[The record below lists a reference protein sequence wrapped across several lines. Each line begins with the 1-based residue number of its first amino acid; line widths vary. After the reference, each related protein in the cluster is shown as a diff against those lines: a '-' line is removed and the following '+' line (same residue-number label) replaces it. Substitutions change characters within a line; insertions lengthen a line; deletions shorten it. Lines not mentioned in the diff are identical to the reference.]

1 MVLGAGIYVN
11 RPSFETLYVGLERSD
26 VTQISIA
33 LAEANIDFNVGA
45 DGGSIQVPV
54 GMTGKARLLLAER
67 GLPSSANA
75 GYELFDNVG
84 SLGLTSFMQEVTR
97 VRALEGEIGRT
108 IQQISGIAAAR
119 VHIVMPERG
128 SFRKADQNPTASVMI
143 RASATVGRNAAASIR
158 HLVASSVPG
167 LDVDDVTVLDSTGQ
181 LLASGD
187 DPANSALN
195 QSLGVVQN
203 VQTELEKKIDNA
215 LAPFLG
221 MDNFR
226 TSVTAR
232 LNTDTQ
238 QIQETVFDPESR
250 VERSTRVTK
259 EEQKSSQQQPDNAAT
274 VQQNIPQAA
283 PRGGAGPQS
292 SDQAE
297 KKEEQTNYEINSKTI
312 ATVKNSYT
320 VERLSI
326 AVVVNRGRLAA
337 MVGEPVDQ
345 AKIDAYLQEMQKIV
359 SSAAGIDANRGDV
372 VTLNAMDFVETQLL
386 DQAVLGSGYHGDADA
401 QSWRHHQRA
410 RLRRRRLPGG
420 LDGHAA
426 AGSAARPWR
435 KLPASSPRRIRRS
448 RTARFL
454 PGRQPVPV
462 APSWTASA
470 PTSASTAPTICSAW
484 AKTQAPSTVAS
495 RKDRKGALHAWSR
508 SAKSAPQRSCA
519 NGLSR
524 KPPDHTQK
532 SSDSDK
538 SRRIGG
544 IFRCRRRCG
553 CSALAVVSRAN
564 IVRVSAVAGHR
575 PLKSTVRI
583 VVPSPESRV
592 RARDCNT
599 LTRS

>member
-1 MVLGAGIYVN
+1 MFTKNLASLGQGKLIALAAAGIVAVGMVLGAGIYVN

-54 GMTGKARLLLAER
+54 GMTGKSRLLLAER

-167 LDVDDVTVLDSTGQ
+167 LDFDDVTILDSTGQ

-238 QIQETVFDPESR
+238 QIQETMFDPESR

-292 SDQAE
+292 NDQAE

-386 DQAVLGSGYHGDADA
+386 DQAISG
-401 QSWRHHQRA
+401 
-410 RLRRRRLPGG
+410 PG
-420 LDGHAA
+420 LM
-426 AGSAARPWR
+426 
-435 KLPASSPRRIRRS
+435 
-448 RTARFL
+448 
-454 PGRQPVPV
+454 
-462 APSWTASA
+462 
-470 PTSASTAPTICSAW
+470 
-484 AKTQAPSTVAS
+484 
-495 RKDRKGALHAWSR
+495 
-508 SAKSAPQRSCA
+508 
-519 NGLSR
+519 
-524 KPPDHTQK
+524 
-532 SSDSDK
+532 
-538 SRRIGG
+538 
-544 IFRCRRRCG
+544 
-553 CSALAVVSRAN
+553 
-564 IVRVSAVAGHR
+564 
-575 PLKSTVRI
+575 
-583 VVPSPESRV
+583 E
-592 RARDCNT
+592 T
-599 LTRS
+599 LTRNLGGIINALAFVVVAFLVVWMGMRPLARQLGLGGSSGQLANESAGLELPDFSPATAGAGGALMDGFGSDFGFDSTDDLLSMGEDAGAFNRRVKEGPERRLARMVEISEERAAKILRKWALEKAA